1 MESKEG
7 PISAAM
13 SGRRSMVPKRFTPL
27 KNRLA
32 SRRLHA
38 AGHSCPSSS
47 AYRANTSGQQALG
60 SYWTQR
66 DKGREDG
73 REGGRGGKLG
83 GREGEKGREGE
94 RGREGGEKERKRAR
108 KGRQG
113 RRGERG
119 GKGGRN
125 EGEKKYSAQKS
136 SAVCQRETHT
146 GLHKNIERAHLSA
159 EQL

>member
-1 MESKEG
+1 
-7 PISAAM
+7 
-13 SGRRSMVPKRFTPL
+13 MVPKRFTPL

-73 REGGRGGKLG
+73 REGGR
-83 GREGEKGREGE
+83 EGEKGREGGRE
-94 RGREGGEKERKRAR
+94 REGGRRKGEKEGKEREAGKE
-108 KGRQG
+108 G
-113 RRGERG
+113 GERG
-119 GKGGRN
+119 EGRQ
-125 EGEKKYSAQKS
+125 E
-136 SAVCQRETHT
+136 
-146 GLHKNIERAHLSA
+146 
-159 EQL
+159 